1 MTENKELQNNENEE
15 LNEVK
20 DQQQETETKDQQK
33 PAEGSE
39 PEKGFFS
46 KVGDG
51 VKSAGKVVLK
61 VVKKTAPVAGGA
73 VGAAA
78 LLYFLGRKGGNVSD
92 VIDASPDM
100 VKITD
105 AAAEAVSEVKDTV
118 AETAADVVQQMSEE

>member
-1 MTENKELQNNENEE
+1 MAENKELQNNELNE
-15 LNEVK
+15 EVK

-51 VKSAGKVVLK
+51 VKQAGKVAIK
-61 VVKKTAPVAGGA
+61 AVKKAAPVAGGA
-73 VGAAA
+73 VGMAAV
-78 LLYFLGRKGGNVSD
+78 LYFLGRKGGNVSD

-105 AAAEAVSEVKDTV
+105 AAADAVSEVKDTV
-118 AETAADVVQQMSEE
+118 AETAADVVQQMSEEN

>member
-1 MTENKELQNNENEE
+1 MAENKELQNNEE

-33 PAEGSE
+33 PAEEGSE
-39 PEKGFFS
+39 PKKGFFS

-78 LLYFLGRKGGNVSD
+78 LLYVLGRKGGNVSD
-92 VIDASPDM
+92 VIEATPDM

-105 AAAEAVSEVKDTV
+105 AAADAVSEVKDTV
-118 AETAADVVQQMSEE
+118 AETAADVVQQMSEN